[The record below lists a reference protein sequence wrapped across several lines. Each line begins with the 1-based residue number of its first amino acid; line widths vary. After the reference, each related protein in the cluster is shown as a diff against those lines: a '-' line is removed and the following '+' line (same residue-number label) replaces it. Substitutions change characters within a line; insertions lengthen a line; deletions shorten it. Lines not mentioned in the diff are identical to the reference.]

1 MEFVLK
7 TDTDQLVGS
16 SMKKHKFD
24 ISNILLKVSGIFRMM
39 KMLCSKLPKLFSY
52 IDLTHFLLVMQS

>member
-1 MEFVLK
+1 
-7 TDTDQLVGS
+7 LVGS

>member
-7 TDTDQLVGS
+7 TDSDQLVGS

-24 ISNILLKVSGIFRMM
+24 ISNILLKVSGIFLMM
-39 KMLCSKLPKLFSY
+39 ETLCSKLPKVFSY
-52 IDLTHFLLVMQS
+52 IDLTHFLPVM